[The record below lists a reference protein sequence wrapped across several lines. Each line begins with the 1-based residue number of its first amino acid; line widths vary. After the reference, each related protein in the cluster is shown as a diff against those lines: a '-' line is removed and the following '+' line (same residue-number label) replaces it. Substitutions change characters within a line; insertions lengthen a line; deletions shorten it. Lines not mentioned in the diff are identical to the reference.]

1 MDDSVSSTCDAAPA
15 ISVRDVRKIYHV
27 YKQPVDRLKQAL
39 SLTGKKYYREFHA
52 LKGVTFDV
60 PRGQIVGVVGVN
72 GSGKSTLLQAIAGCL
87 TPSAGSIEVNGRV
100 HALLELGA
108 GFNPQLTGRENIFLN
123 GSIYGL
129 SREQVAEAYPRIVD
143 FSGIA
148 AFLDQPVRTYSSG
161 MYVRLAFAMQLVLPK
176 EILIVDEALA
186 VGDELF
192 QRKCFAALEAFHA
205 EGGTVLFVSH
215 AASLV
220 KSLCT
225 RAVFLDQGEMLACG
239 DSKTVVDDYQ
249 KFIYMEPGK
258 RQQFREELRAQLGTT
273 VAPVATAS
281 GDGPAL
287 AVTVAKPVLREDGY
301 EEGLKPESTLV
312 YDEIAARISNA
323 RIESATGKRVNRIT
337 AGNEYVLCYDA
348 TFHRDADHVLFGTV
362 IKTTQ
367 GLELGGT
374 AHETLFRSIASV
386 RAGASYA
393 ARFRFRASLHPGV
406 YYFNCG
412 VTGSCGDQH
421 GFLARVIDAV
431 AFRVESALE
440 RGVTGP
446 VDFGFAPSICETTGA
461 NVTSRA
467 A

>member
-1 MDDSVSSTCDAAPA
+1 MDDSKPGNVPPSPA
-15 ISVRDVRKIYHV
+15 ISVRDVRKVYHV
-27 YKQPVDRLKQAL
+27 FKQPADRLKQAL
-39 SLTGKKYYREFHA
+39 SLTGRKYYDEFHA
-52 LKGVTFDV
+52 LKGVSFDV
-60 PRGQIVGVVGVN
+60 ARGEIVGIVGVN

-87 TPSAGSIEVNGRV
+87 TPTSGSIAVRGRV

-108 GFNPQLTGRENIFLN
+108 GFNPQLSGRENIFLN

-129 SREQVAEAYPRIVD
+129 SREQVAEAYPRIVE

-148 AFLDQPVRTYSSG
+148 PFLEQPVRTYSSG

-225 RAVFLDQGEMLACG
+225 RAVFLDRGEMLACG
-239 DSKTVVDDYQ
+239 DSRTVVDDYQ
-249 KFIYMEPGK
+249 KYIYMEPG
-258 RQQFREELRAQLGTT
+258 RREQFRAELLARAQPAD
-273 VAPVATAS
+273 APASTA
-281 GDGPAL
+281 PASPTSPQPAP
-287 AVTVAKPVLREDGY
+287 AVPAIREDGF

-312 YDEIAARISNA
+312 YDEIAARIRNV
-323 RIESATGKRVNRIT
+323 RIESLSGKPLNRIT
-337 AGNEYVLCYDA
+337 SGREYVLCYDVD
-348 TFHRDADHVLFGTV
+348 FHRDAEHVLFGTV

-367 GLELGGT
+367 GLELGGS
-374 AHETLFRSIASV
+374 AHESLFRSIARV
-386 RAGASYA
+386 AAGTSWSI
-393 ARFRFRASLHPGV
+393 RFQFRTALHAGV

-421 GFLARVIDAV
+421 GFLARVVDAI
-431 AFRVESALE
+431 AFRVESAVE
-440 RGVTGP
+440 RGVTGA
-446 VDFGFAPSICETTGA
+446 VDFGLTPSVCETTA
-461 NVTSRA
+461 ISARKRA

>member
-1 MDDSVSSTCDAAPA
+1 MDDLLSSTCDATPA

-39 SLTGKKYYREFHA
+39 SLTGKKYYHEFHA

-87 TPSAGSIEVNGRV
+87 TPTAGSVQVNGRV

-129 SREQVAEAYPRIVD
+129 SREQVAEACPRIVE

-192 QRKCFAALEAFHA
+192 QRKCFAALEAFHG

-249 KFIYMEPGK
+249 KFIYMEPGT
-258 RQQFREELRAQLGTT
+258 RQQFREELLSQLTHDVPPSSSAPASTTQPTAT
-273 VAPVATAS
+273 VASPVR
-281 GDGPAL
+281 
-287 AVTVAKPVLREDGY
+287 REDGY
-301 EEGLKPESTLV
+301 EVGLQPESTLV
-312 YDEIAARISNA
+312 YDEIAARITNV
-323 RIESATGKRVNRIT
+323 RIESVTGQRVNRIT

-348 TFHRDADHVLFGTV
+348 SFHRDADHVLFGTV

-374 AHETLFRSIASV
+374 AHETMFRSMATV
-386 RAGASYA
+386 RAGASYS
-393 ARFRFRASLHPGV
+393 ARFRFRAVLHPGV

-421 GFLARVIDAV
+421 GFLARVVDAV
-431 AFRVESALE
+431 AFRVESPLE

-446 VDFGFAPSICETTGA
+446 VDFGFVPAICDTTAA
-461 NVTSRA
+461 NGMKRA
-467 A
+467 S